1 MKKIV
6 FVFFMVASCLGF
18 AQKKTA
24 VTKTQYHYT
33 VLNVEN
39 EQLVQQVVDE
49 ISALKNVSDCKYRM
63 KPEKKTVEIT
73 FAFIEHPK
81 KGEGDE
87 SNSPPNVKKLILDKG
102 LQYNGFTFET
112 EKITE

>member
-6 FVFFMVASCLGF
+6 FTCFMVVGYLGF
-18 AQKKTA
+18 AQKKTD
-24 VTKTQYHYT
+24 VTKTKYNYT
-33 VLNVEN
+33 ILNVEN

-49 ISALKNVSDCKYRM
+49 ISAFKSVSDCKYRI

-73 FAFIEHPK
+73 YTFIEHPRK
-81 KGEGDE
+81 SERDE

-102 LQYNGFTFET
+102 LQYNGFTFQT

>member
-6 FVFFMVASCLGF
+6 FVFFMVAGCVGF
-18 AQKKTA
+18 AQKKA
-24 VTKTQYHYT
+24 EINKTQYNYT
-33 VLNVEN
+33 ILNVEN

-49 ISALKNVSDCKYRM
+49 INVYKNASNCKYKM

-73 FAFIEHPK
+73 YTFIEYPK
-81 KGEGDE
+81 KGEHDE
-87 SNSPPNVKKLILDKG
+87 SSSPPNVKKMILDKG
-102 LQYNGFTFET
+102 LQYSGFTFQT

>member
-6 FVFFMVASCLGF
+6 FVFFMVAGCLGF
-18 AQKKTA
+18 AQKKTDIH
-24 VTKTQYHYT
+24 KTQYNYS

-39 EQLVQQVVDE
+39 EQLVQQVVNE
-49 ISALKNVSDCKYRM
+49 ISAFKSVSDCKYRM

-73 FAFIEHPK
+73 FTFIEYPK

-102 LQYNGFTFET
+102 LQYNGVTFQT

>member
-6 FVFFMVASCLGF
+6 FVFFMIASCLSF
-18 AQKKTA
+18 AQKKA
-24 VTKTQYHYT
+24 DINKIQYHYT

-63 KPEKKTVEIT
+63 KPEKKMVEIT
-73 FAFIEHPK
+73 FIFIEHPR

-102 LQYNGFTFET
+102 LQYNGFTFEK